1 MFVKS
6 VNLKLELLC
15 QGVNFTGA
23 FLKYYTCQTEC
34 IEKRRAYGTGESV
47 IFDVRVRLPQEIIL
61 DRHIISAANYNPNS
75 KIILDLECG
84 LPVLRH
90 NNEIFKVT
98 FPKRPAAYGKLLSN
112 GELFEQYI
120 TVYGNSTLGVFSPGH
135 CYYFNNGRE
144 CKFCSLGAARHDL
157 SDHKMRIKGNLAG
170 EAVSLA
176 IREDKER
183 YKRVLFNGGT
193 IPNYNKGYSMHL
205 DLLEQVKTI
214 NSHTNLDYHLISMP
228 PKDFRLFERFK
239 NLGNNM
245 AMSLEVFDEQLF
257 AEVCP
262 GKSQDYTRDRF
273 FAAFEA
279 AIDILGRG
287 NVYVGFVAGMEPL
300 ESIIEGIEYFGS
312 MGVVPAVAAFHPDAG
327 SKYSEYPRPS
337 TDFLRSLG
345 EKMSTIYLR
354 EGFQPLIEG
363 SGRNSLDTEAYLGGF
378 L

>member
-1 MFVKS
+1 MLIKT

-15 QGVNFTGA
+15 QGVNFTDD
-23 FLKYYTCQTEC
+23 FLKYYKYQNEC
-34 IEKRRAYGTGESV
+34 IEKRRAYGTGDSV
-47 IFDVRVRLPQEIIL
+47 IFDTSLRIPQEIIL
-61 DRHIISAANYNPNS
+61 DTQIIAAANYNPNS
-75 KIILDLECG
+75 KIILDLESE
-84 LPVLRH
+84 LPILRY
-90 NNEIFKVT
+90 NNNIVNIT
-98 FPKRPAAYGKLLSN
+98 FPKRPASYGRLLSN
-112 GELFEQYI
+112 GELFEQHV
-120 TVYGNSTLGVFSPGH
+120 TVYGDSTLGIFSPGH
-135 CYYFNNGRE
+135 CYYFNDGRE
-144 CKFCSLGAARHDL
+144 CKFCSLGAARSSL

-176 IREDKER
+176 VREENSR
-183 YKRVLFNGGT
+183 YKRVLLNGGT

-205 DLLEQVKTI
+205 DLLEHVKTI
-214 NSHTNLDYHLISMP
+214 NSNINLDYHLISMP

-239 NLGNNM
+239 ILGNNM
-245 AMSLEVFDEQLF
+245 SMSLEVFDTKLF
-257 AEVCP
+257 PETCP
-262 GKSQDYTRDRF
+262 GKAQDYTRDRF

-279 AIDILGRG
+279 AVEILGRG

-312 MGVVPAVAAFHPDAG
+312 MGVVPAVAVFHPDAG
-327 SKYSEYPRPS
+327 SKYSKHPRPS

-345 EKMSTIYLR
+345 KKMSAIYQR

>member
-1 MFVKS
+1 MLIKT

-15 QGVNFTGA
+15 QGVNFTDD
-23 FLKYYTCQTEC
+23 FLKYYRYQNES
-34 IEKRRAYGTGESV
+34 IEKRRAYGTGDSV
-47 IFDVRVRLPQEIIL
+47 IFDTSLRTPQEVIL
-61 DRHIISAANYNPNS
+61 DTQIIAAANYNPNS
-75 KIILDLECG
+75 EIILDLESK
-84 LPVLRH
+84 LPILRY
-90 NNEIFKVT
+90 NNNIVNIT
-98 FPKRPAAYGKLLSN
+98 FPKRPASYGRFLSS
-112 GELFEQYI
+112 GEYFEQHV
-120 TVYGNSTLGVFSPGH
+120 TVYGDSTLGIFSPGH
-135 CYYFNNGRE
+135 CYYFNDGRE
-144 CKFCSLGAARHDL
+144 CKFCSLGAARSSL

-176 IREDKER
+176 VREEKNR

-205 DLLEQVKTI
+205 DLLEHVKTI
-214 NSHTNLDYHLISMP
+214 NSNINLDYHLISMP

-239 NLGNNM
+239 ILGNNM
-245 AMSLEVFDEQLF
+245 SMSLEVFDTKLF
-257 AEVCP
+257 SEICP
-262 GKSQDYTRDRF
+262 GKAQDYTRDRF

-279 AIDILGRG
+279 AVEILGRG

-312 MGVVPAVAAFHPDAG
+312 MGVVPAVAVFHPDAG
-327 SKYSEYPRPS
+327 SKYSKYPRPS

-345 EKMSTIYLR
+345 KKMSTIYQR